1 MFGKSNTVTKQSR
14 RLRVGMTSA
23 ALLTAVGL
31 LATTGGAAAA
41 SAHPAAQAHG
51 RVNITF
57 WTAETGPVGQD
68 LARLVNQFNR
78 SQNKYEVHAIYKGTY
93 PEVLADTIAAYRAH
107 QAPDITMVFDVGTAT
122 MMDSTGVYM
131 PVYKLMAQN
140 HIPFSTSDFIGA
152 AGTYYANAQ
161 GQLDSM
167 PFASSTPVLYY
178 NKKMLAEIHAQ
189 PPKTW
194 AQVGQIGKEL
204 VQHGVQY
211 GFTTGWPDWTQFEQY
226 AVWNNYKYA
235 TKNDGLNGVKGV
247 RLLINSKPFVNHV
260 AQLEAWQKSKVFYY
274 DGRES
279 VPDALFIGGQVGM
292 YIDSSATYAAINAG
306 AKFQFGEA
314 PLPYQQGAPGAP
326 QNTVVGG
333 NSLWVM
339 AGQSKATYAGDA
351 QFLHFL
357 MSGQSQGYWASQT
370 GYVPVTT
377 AGVKNLDSSG
387 FYISHPDALVAVHEL
402 TNKPAQPWTRAIRLG
417 NLPEIRDIEN
427 AAITAV
433 FAGKESAQ
441 AALNAAEQQGNAVL
455 AQFAAQY
462 Q

>member
-1 MFGKSNTVTKQSR
+1 MFSKSNTAPKSGK
-14 RLRVGMTSA
+14 RLRLGMASG
-23 ALLTAVGL
+23 ALLSAVGL
-31 LATTGGAAAA
+31 LAAMGGSAAAA
-41 SAHPAAQAHG
+41 HKPAATSHG
-51 RVNITF
+51 RIAITF

-68 LARLVNQFNR
+68 LARLVNEFNR
-78 SQNKYEVHAIYKGTY
+78 SQNKYVVQAVYKGTY
-93 PEVLADTIAAYRAH
+93 PEVLADTIAAFRAH
-107 QAPDITMVFDVGTAT
+107 RSPNITMVFDVGTAT
-122 MMDSTGVYM
+122 MMDTTGVYM

-152 AGTYYANAQ
+152 AGTYYANSS
-161 GQLDSM
+161 GKLDSL

-178 NKKMLAEIHAQ
+178 NKKMLAAIHAQ

-194 AQVGQIGKEL
+194 EQVGAIGKKL

-235 TKNDGLNGVKGV
+235 TKNNGLDGVKGV
-247 RLLINSKPFVNHV
+247 KLLINSKPFVNHI
-260 AQLEAWQKSKVFYY
+260 AQLAAWEKSKVFYY

-279 VPDALFIGGQVGM
+279 VPDALFIGGKVGL
-292 YIDSSATYAAINAG
+292 YIDSSATYAAIHAG

-339 AGQSKATYAGDA
+339 AGQSKAQYAGDA
-351 QFLHFL
+351 RFLHFL
-357 MSGQSQGYWASQT
+357 MSGSSQGYWASQT

-377 AGVKNLDSSG
+377 AGVKNLQASG
-387 FYISHPDALVAVHEL
+387 FYLSHPDSLVAVHEL
-402 TNKPAQPWTRAIRLG
+402 TNKPAKSWTRAIRLG
-417 NLPEIRDIEN
+417 NLSEIRNIEN

-433 FAGKESAQ
+433 FAGKETAQ
-441 AALNAAEQQGNAVL
+441 AALNAAERQGNAIL
-455 AQFAAQY
+455 AQFASQY
-462 Q
+462 